1 MMQKKLEEYRRQ
13 KRKKAIGDWLA
24 FTWNRAEV
32 EEFTNSKSAMD
43 EKVRLCRGYS
53 PSKNFAYLK
62 GILKVNLLSRFRKN
76 IKFSG

>member
-1 MMQKKLEEYRRQ
+1 MMQKRLEEYRRQ

-32 EEFTNSKSAMD
+32 EEFATKSAMD

-53 PSKNFAYLK
+53 PSKNFAYFE